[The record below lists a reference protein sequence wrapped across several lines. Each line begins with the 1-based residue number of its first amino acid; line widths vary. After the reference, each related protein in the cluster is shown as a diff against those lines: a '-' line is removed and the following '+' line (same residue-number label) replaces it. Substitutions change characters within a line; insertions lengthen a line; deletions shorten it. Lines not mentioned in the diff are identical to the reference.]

1 MSAPATIPP
10 APALG
15 PVWLAYRSVVWR
27 LSLASGYIS
36 AFLIVAST
44 AVIVFEVVVRYCF
57 GWATD
62 WEIEMCVIALIIAT
76 FLGGGY
82 TLPRNGHIAIDVLD
96 HVIPKKVNLW
106 RYLVADLIAF
116 GFVVL
121 LTTKSWKFFHEA
133 WVKGWR
139 SESTW
144 APVLW
149 VPYGFMA
156 LGLTLLALHYVVQLV
171 EERLVPLFGTPPEA
185 TAKPDEPYT
194 PPSGAGA

>member
-44 AVIVFEVVVRYCF
+44 GVIVFEVVVRYCF

-156 LGLTLLALHYVVQLV
+156 LGLTLLALHYVVQIV
-171 EERLVPLFGTPPEA
+171 EERLVPLFGTPPENVA
-185 TAKPDEPYT
+185 RPDEPYT